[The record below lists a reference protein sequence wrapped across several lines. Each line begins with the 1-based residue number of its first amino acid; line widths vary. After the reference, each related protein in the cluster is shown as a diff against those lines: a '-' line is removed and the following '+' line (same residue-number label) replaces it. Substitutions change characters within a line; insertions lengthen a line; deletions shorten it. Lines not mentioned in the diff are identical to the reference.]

1 MYSIK
6 QIENLTGIKAHTI
19 RMWEQRYNFV
29 EPKRTDTNI
38 RYYDDGQMKKI
49 LNAALL
55 ISDGKKI
62 SSIAQME
69 DSAIYNEIDT
79 IFSTTADSDLFTS
92 SSINRLISAS
102 LVYDEVSFV
111 KTFEDVIRRYGLQ
124 DAYVNVIYPL
134 LVKVGMMWSKNEMF
148 PSQEHFIS
156 NLLRQKLLTAIDDID
171 IEKAKGESWVLF
183 LPENEHHEIGLLFCF
198 YILRKFGEKVVYL
211 GQNVPYENLKD
222 AVVKANPENIYLF
235 MVKYSKPQHN
245 ISYVDRLVEDFKDV
259 KIHISGSS
267 VIKENVSH
275 VKNIHW
281 VTEVDDL
288 INNVLNKG
296 GANV

>member
-1 MYSIK
+1 MYTIK

-29 EPKRTDTNI
+29 EPRRTDTNI
-38 RYYDDGQMKKI
+38 RYYDDRQMKKI

-62 SSIAQME
+62 SNIAKME

-79 IFSTTADSDLFTS
+79 IFSTTVDSDLFTS

-102 LVYDEVSFV
+102 LVYDEVGFV
-111 KTFEDVIRRYGLQ
+111 RTYEDVIRRYGLQ

-134 LVKVGMMWSKNEMF
+134 LVKVGMMWSKNELV

-156 NLLRQKLLTAIDDID
+156 NLLRQKLLTAINGID
-171 IEKAKGESWVLF
+171 IGKAKGESWVLF
-183 LPENEHHEIGLLFCF
+183 LPANEHHEIGLLFCF
-198 YILRKFGEKVVYL
+198 FMLRQFGEQVVYL

-222 AVVKANPENIYLF
+222 VIVKAKPKNLFLF

-245 ISYVDRLVEDFKDV
+245 INYAERLVEDFTDV

-281 VTEVDDL
+281 VTDVDDL

-296 GANV
+296 GSNV